1 MGGEKISTTSWPR
14 CWKGSPPRGRGKG
27 GHFPGRVRPQ
37 GITPAWAGKSGAG
50 YADKGRPG
58 DHPRVGGEK
67 RRLSECAQWAEGSPP
82 RGRGKAACGALAG
95 GVQRITPAW
104 AGKSQSRPPAGG
116 RGQDHPRAGGEKKLR
131 IELSQP
137 HAGSPPRWRGKVCGD
152 KPRAVGGR
160 ITPAWAGKRYVC
172 VGGMYHT
179 RDHPRVGGEKIFH
192 RVRCWRLPGSP
203 PRGRGKATITLIAFT
218 SVGITPAWAGKR
230 DRSVRSHPGGQDH
243 PRVGGEK
250 RLRIASMIGDSGSPP
265 HGRGKAKRQ
274 AGLLFPAGITPA
286 QAGKRRGRR
295 CSRPGC
301 RDHPAWA
308 GKSICLALP
317 ITAPRDH
324 PRAGGE
330 KLMGRPRRSVGAGS
344 PPHERGKVQQHPAGQ
359 QWRGDHP
366 RVGGEKLRFRAV
378 PTRELGSPPRGRGKG
393 E

>member
-160 ITPAWAGKRYVC
+160 
-172 VGGMYHT
+172 
-179 RDHPRVGGEKIFH
+179 
-192 RVRCWRLPGSP
+192 
-203 PRGRGKATITLIAFT
+203 
-218 SVGITPAWAGKR
+218 ITPAWAGKR